1 MTLNSLVR
9 SVAGVGKTRNDDAFL
24 DAPEYGLFAVAD
36 GVGASADPYR
46 SSRLAVE
53 TLQKEFGRPRTP
65 LANSNSG
72 SHLRDCVRAANLA
85 LYESGKRIH
94 RPMLSTL
101 TAIWIQ
107 PHSLCLAHCGD
118 SRAYLSE
125 NLATRLLTHDHTV
138 VGELVR
144 RGFLSE
150 SDAESH
156 PQRSMLSACLGQ
168 HEQARIDVF
177 QTAITDAAFRLLLCS
192 DGVSGYLPDARIA
205 ELLAR
210 NDAPDISVADLIA
223 AALEG
228 GSTDDLTAI
237 LVCGAG

>member
-1 MTLNSLVR
+1 MFHSLVR
-9 SVAGVGKTRNDDAFL
+9 SVAGVGKPRNDDAFI

-36 GVGASADPYR
+36 GVGASADPYH

-53 TLQKEFGRPRTP
+53 TLRKEFARHLTLPADSDP
-65 LANSNSG
+65 G

-85 LYESGKRIH
+85 LYESGKKIH
-94 RPMLSTL
+94 QQMLSTL

-107 PHSLCLAHCGD
+107 PNSLSLAHCGD

-125 NLATRLLTHDHTV
+125 DFVTRLLTRDHTV

-144 RGFLSE
+144 RGFLSQT
-150 SDAESH
+150 DAGSH

-168 HEQARIDVF
+168 YEQARIDLL
-177 QTAITDAAFRLLLCS
+177 QTKITDPAFTLLLCS
-192 DGVSGYLPDARIA
+192 DGVSACLSDETIA
-205 ELLAR
+205 ALLAR
-210 NDAPDISVADLIA
+210 RDAPEVGVADLIA
-223 AALEG
+223 AAIDR

-237 LVCGAG
+237 LVRGTG